1 MGQRSSRRL
10 AASKAMTTEQHGL
23 QAGLVEFSDPAFLL
37 IGEAGAFDWL
47 AEQIE
52 SRREV
57 ALQSESNKE
66 VACLSLVPSTH
77 DDGAALKKGTILEW
91 QMSANEAT
99 QVAQQLRELAASS
112 APAHAYLDPANN
124 LAGLQIIASKGE
136 YDPTRIFAE

>member
-1 MGQRSSRRL
+1 M
-10 AASKAMTTEQHGL
+10 MIEQHGL
-23 QAGLVEFSDPAFLL
+23 RAGLVEFSDPTFLL
-37 IGEAGAFDWL
+37 LGEAGAFDWL

-77 DDGAALKKGTILEW
+77 SDGEALKKGAILEW
-91 QMSANEAT
+91 QMSAKEAI

-124 LAGLQIIASKGE
+124 SAGLQIIASKGE
-136 YDPTRIFAE
+136 YDSARVFAE